1 MTGSVSTSSV
11 GVPLRLTVVAVEIP
25 YPANHGGRIDIWR
38 RVKALRALGVDVQL
52 IFWSKHSLGPATVA
66 MIQSHVTEFHRL
78 RYPEGKRGAL
88 RRLWDLQAYPL
99 EVTSRIVR
107 GQQWQQLH
115 QAVAAFKPDV
125 VMADHVHCGVVA
137 EALSQSLLVPM
148 IVRSH
153 NIEHLH
159 YRDMLAA
166 APNLKS
172 KVRRFFSQNHF
183 ERFETGILQ
192 RCLAF
197 YDISSVDLQFWRDR
211 GFRNGHLLPPLIE
224 LPELPADHAASLA
237 DSADQSPYDVVFL
250 GNLRTENN
258 VTGVQWFLDRV
269 LPLLRAQKPDVR
281 VLIAGSEPVDWIADA
296 CDRAANVT
304 LLPDPPNALAV
315 YRSGRVCI
323 DPVAVGRGVSMKS
336 LDMLA
341 AGRPIVSFGKGTSGL
356 PEAVKGYFRVAPE
369 PAAFAREI
377 LDCLAQ
383 PPAPPDRDLLMAEL
397 GRGSIERFL
406 AHLNGLLFPERVAVA
421 SGRSTEKQG

>member
-1 MTGSVSTSSV
+1 M
-11 GVPLRLTVVAVEIP
+11 RLTVIAVEIP

-38 RVKALRALGVDVQL
+38 RIKALRALGVEVQL
-52 IFWSKHSLGPATVA
+52 IFWSRQPPDAATVA
-66 MIQSHVTEFHRL
+66 MIQAQVTEFHRL
-78 RYPEGKRGAL
+78 RYPQGKRENL
-88 RRLWDLQAYPL
+88 RRLWDLCVYPL

-107 GQQWQQLH
+107 GPQWQQLYRT
-115 QAVAAFKPDV
+115 VAAFQPDV

-137 EALSQSLLVPM
+137 EALSQALSVPM

-183 ERFETGILQ
+183 ERFETRILQ

-197 YDISSVDLQFWRDR
+197 YDISSVDLQFWRAR

-224 LPELPADHAASLA
+224 LPELPAEPADQPERLT
-237 DSADQSPYDVVFL
+237 DSAAEAPYDVVFL

-269 LPLLRAQKPDVR
+269 LPLLRDQKPEIR
-281 VLIAGSEPVDWIADA
+281 VLIAGSEPVDWIAAA
-296 CDRAANVT
+296 CDRAANIT

-315 YRSGRVCI
+315 YRSARVCI

-369 PAAFAREI
+369 PAAFAQAI

-383 PPAPPDRDLLMAEL
+383 PPALPDRDLLMAEL
-397 GRGSIERFL
+397 GRGSIERFV
-406 AHLNGLLFPERVAVA
+406 AQLNGLLLRDRPAVI
-421 SGRSTEKQG
+421 SGRSTERQG